1 MDGGAHG
8 GGRGAK
14 ASLRPL
20 GCERERRRPAPAGF
34 PLRRQVHCMLRTW
47 RMRCTWM
54 SRHCSSLRGD
64 KGSSDA
70 QPCLCTKARGRRSSP
85 ARASEGVLRG
95 LGGRSWGAH
104 GCSKAGGS
112 CSSPGSTE
120 GPVREGTSWECFL
133 GVHITRKGGLWL
145 QAQKA
150 TGAERGGTAPGAQ
163 VLGHSGPRGSPT
175 VTHTRSQLRVRSR
188 ISFTRHVRKPRL
200 GGREGRRGAHPA
212 ASPHGPQAPRGQ
224 HSGGQPQDNMSLAQ
238 PPGPWSLTVAS
249 RHGLPCPTA
258 SPRFPTAEMQHF

>member
-1 MDGGAHG
+1 MTKAPRTLSRVCAQRPAG
-8 GGRGAK
+8 GGPALPGPLRGCSGAWGAGPGGPTAAAK
-14 ASLRPL
+14 PGEAVPL
-20 GCERERRRPAPAGF
+20 PAAQRGPSEKAPAGN
-34 PLRRQVHCMLRTW
+34 
-47 RMRCTWM
+47 
-54 SRHCSSLRGD
+54 
-64 KGSSDA
+64 A
-70 QPCLCTKARGRRSSP
+70 
-85 ARASEGVLRG
+85 
-95 LGGRSWGAH
+95 SWG
-104 GCSKAGGS
+104 CT
-112 CSSPGSTE
+112 SPRRVVSGFKRKKQQE
-120 GPVREGTSWECFL
+120 QRE
-133 GVHITRKGGLWL
+133 
-145 QAQKA
+145 
-150 TGAERGGTAPGAQ
+150 GGTAPGAQ

>member
-1 MDGGAHG
+1 MGVRHPGLSTDSRRNRGHRGVDGGAHG
-8 GGRGAK
+8 GGRGAR

-34 PLRRQVHCMLRTW
+34 PLRRQVHCMLCTW

-150 TGAERGGTAPGAQ
+150 TGAERGGYCSRGPGARPQ
-163 VLGHSGPRGSPT
+163 RATREPHRHAHK
-175 VTHTRSQLRVRSR
+175 VTTTGEV
-188 ISFTRHVRKPRL
+188 
-200 GGREGRRGAHPA
+200 AH
-212 ASPHGPQAPRGQ
+212 
-224 HSGGQPQDNMSLAQ
+224 
-238 PPGPWSLTVAS
+238 
-249 RHGLPCPTA
+249 
-258 SPRFPTAEMQHF
+258 